1 MKWKMPRRGGSGLH
15 GSVSNKTFGACP
27 LAHLASSG
35 GKNKSV
41 PGKPKLKYETFR
53 WFCALAWSNQAGTNP
68 ARILLLPKIKTRVM
82 RGIGGKDLA
91 LVHPLQLGV
100 ENHIG
105 TNLQVREPPLECK
118 GGDPNKGE
126 DQQGPAK
133 RRRGGPL
140 APVMELGGV

>member
-1 MKWKMPRRGGSGLH
+1 MVLRTCLVEPGGYKSRQ
-15 GSVSNKTFGACP
+15 N
-27 LAHLASSG
+27 LAVA
-35 GKNKSV
+35 
-41 PGKPKLKYETFR
+41 E
-53 WFCALAWSNQAGTNP
+53 NQDTGYA
-68 ARILLLPKIKTRVM
+68 
-82 RGIGGKDLA
+82 GIGGKDLA